1 MTNGTFFNKFAS
13 STFTSFFT
21 FLNPTIHP
29 IIQLVPSFHHSQKQN
44 TTDTQIV
51 PLGGME
57 MEKGERSRR
66 LVVGHDPRPSNGLIL
81 GQLFGRKPKSNLLG
95 CRLESVRGVDQVPTD
110 GDGVLAA
117 DRAGIGVER
126 VGGAY
131 DSATLTDDI
140 LALPNHRHDR
150 RTRGDILDERGVERT
165 SGQVGV
171 MFFGEGVRGGE
182 GFDSDELVATLLK
195 AGDDLANELPGDT
208 IRLDHDKRPL
218 GDGPLLTGN
227 SPRAFKHDR
236 GPGSLVKGITSDG
249 STEGKR
255 ANDVGPGRT
264 SGDG

>member
-66 LVVGHDPRPSNGLIL
+66 LVVGHDPRLQHNAISISPTPPRLHHKREKNDKTYPSNGLIL

-131 DSATLTDDI
+131 DSALGGFSFLQIRRKEPKLT
-140 LALPNHRHDR
+140 P
-150 RTRGDILDERGVERT
+150 
-165 SGQVGV
+165 
-171 MFFGEGVRGGE
+171 
-182 GFDSDELVATLLK
+182 
-195 AGDDLANELPGDT
+195 
-208 IRLDHDKRPL
+208 
-218 GDGPLLTGN
+218 
-227 SPRAFKHDR
+227 
-236 GPGSLVKGITSDG
+236 
-249 STEGKR
+249 
-255 ANDVGPGRT
+255 
-264 SGDG
+264 